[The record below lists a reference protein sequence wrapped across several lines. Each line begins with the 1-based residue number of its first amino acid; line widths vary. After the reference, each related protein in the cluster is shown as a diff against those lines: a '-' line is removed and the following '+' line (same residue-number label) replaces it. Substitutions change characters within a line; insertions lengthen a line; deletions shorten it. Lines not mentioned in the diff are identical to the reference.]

1 MSTTASSVHWTSDKV
16 LQVLETF
23 TDSTVLADFPGLT
36 DYCVTLLELQFAVSF
51 LPITLP
57 LSGLTSCC
65 LFSKNCSYWKIRD
78 RFRVE
83 LQSDREAQALQAA
96 NTKPF
101 FFILA

>member
-51 LPITLP
+51 LPVSWHS
-57 LSGLTSCC
+57 LSYFFSL
-65 LFSKNCSYWKIRD
+65 LFK
-78 RFRVE
+78 E
-83 LQSDREAQALQAA
+83 LFLLENQRSFQSGVA
-96 NTKPF
+96 
-101 FFILA
+101 I